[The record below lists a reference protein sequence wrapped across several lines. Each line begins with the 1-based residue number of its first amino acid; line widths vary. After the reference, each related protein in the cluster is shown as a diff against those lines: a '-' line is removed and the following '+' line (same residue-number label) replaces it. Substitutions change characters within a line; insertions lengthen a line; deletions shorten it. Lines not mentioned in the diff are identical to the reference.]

1 MEIKASSVIF
11 GCGGGGGGME
21 EKESDNT
28 DALATNSV
36 AGVSSCPCPPL
47 PAGCFNTEGKA
58 RGWVGKG

>member
-1 MEIKASSVIF
+1 
-11 GCGGGGGGME
+11 ME